1 MTDPVADLHRAEE
14 TAAEARRRLDR
25 TVSQLQA
32 RLDPKLLAQEA
43 KDRGTAVAIA
53 GADTAKRNPGVVAG
67 AAGAVVLFLLRGR
80 ITAALRRRRVRK
92 PVPAQPRTYA
102 QPRSPSQSQPQ
113 APSKD
118 MP

>member
-1 MTDPVADLHRAEE
+1 MTDPVADLHRAEV

-43 KDRGTAVAIA
+43 KDRGTAVALA

-67 AAGAVVLFLLRGR
+67 AAGVLVLFLARGR
-80 ITAALRRRRVRK
+80 IAAALRRRRARK
-92 PVPAQPRTYA
+92 PVPAQPRSHAVPAT
-102 QPRSPSQSQPQ
+102 PLPSE
-113 APSKD
+113 D